1 MSDVP
6 WDVIAE
12 LVLEILKLI
21 MARRNKGELV
31 AELYEAQE
39 CAHDSGDCKDLI
51 ELRDR
56 LLA

>member
-21 MARRNKGELV
+21 MAHRNKGELV
-31 AELYEAQE
+31 AELHDAQE
-39 CAHDSGDCKDLI
+39 CAHDTGECQGLI
-51 ELRDR
+51 DMRDR